1 MSEAAASADRSS
13 WFVYA
18 INSSKLR
25 SVWLMQLAE
34 EKRRLTKEVAYDL
47 LQRLRQELAYPAV
60 VHFYTWLLR
69 GESLLHC

>member
-1 MSEAAASADRSS
+1 M
-13 WFVYA
+13 
-18 INSSKLR
+18 L
-25 SVWLMQLAE
+25 LMQLAE

-69 GESLLHC
+69 GEGLLHC